1 MDDLNFATASAD
13 RARASTEALLDDQSG
28 CWRRGERLPAEVFL
42 DRRPGLRCDTNAVL
56 DLIYHEILL
65 RCRRGERPTPE
76 EYARRFPHFAGQ
88 LRTHFEVHEAL
99 VTEESPPPTGL
110 DAGPPIGHRTAD
122 TPAVDGYEVL
132 GELGRGGNGVVYR
145 ARRIGL
151 KRLTALKVLRG
162 GPAADPREAARLRGE
177 AMALARIGHPNL
189 IQIYEVGET
198 GGRPFLALEFAPGG
212 SLEERL
218 RGGPQP
224 ARDAAALL
232 ETLARAIH
240 AAHRAGVVHRDLKP
254 ANVLFAEDGT
264 PKIADFGLAKRL
276 NADDAQTCTGDIL
289 GTPHYIAPEQARGR
303 SAAAGPAAD
312 VYALGA
318 ILSELLTGRPPFEG
332 ETVSDTLEQVIRC
345 DPPPPP
351 QLTPH

>member
-1 MDDLNFATASAD
+1 MDDLSLASASAD
-13 RARASTEALLDDQSG
+13 TDRASVEALLVDQSG

-42 DRRPGLRCDTNAVL
+42 DRQPGLRCDTNAVL

-65 RCRRGERPTPE
+65 RCRRGERPTAE
-76 EYARRFPHFAGQ
+76 EYARRFPHFAEQ
-88 LRTHFEVHEAL
+88 LSAHFEVHEAL
-99 VTEESPPPTGL
+99 LPDESTRPTGL
-110 DAGPPIGHRTAD
+110 DVGPPIGHTTAEM
-122 TPAVDGYEVL
+122 PSVDGYEVL
-132 GELGRGGNGVVYR
+132 GELGRGANGVVYR

-162 GPAADPREAARLRGE
+162 GAAADPREASRLRGE
-177 AMALARIGHPNL
+177 AMALARIGHPNI

-212 SLEERL
+212 SLEARL

-224 ARDAAALL
+224 ARDVAALL
-232 ETLARAIH
+232 ETLARAVH

-254 ANVLFAEDGT
+254 GNVLFAEDGT
-264 PKIADFGLAKRL
+264 PKIVDFGLAKQL
-276 NADDAQTCTGDIL
+276 NADDAQTRTGDIL
-289 GTPHYIAPEQARGR
+289 GTPNYMAPEQARGR

-318 ILSELLTGRPPFEG
+318 ILYELLTGRPPFEG
-332 ETVSDTLEQVIRC
+332 ETVWDTLEQVNS
-345 DPPPPP
+345 PPMCRA
-351 QLTPH
+351 TWKRSV